1 MNILQNIRNS
11 LIYKELPPPIS
22 SCSLRR
28 IPLLLCLSFLLLSLS
43 FMGCEK
49 ELIEPMQALY
59 DESCGLENTSIDSV
73 SRFNSKFTDYVSKHF
88 DYAIHSEYYAPTA
101 ENINK
106 AALHF
111 YVKSGG
117 WDDDIT
123 IGFGFGDADSTQT
136 NIPPITN
143 SDGLVQVGNVV
154 IDTSWAGDTTIY
166 FN

>member
-1 MNILQNIRNS
+1 MNILRNIRNS

-28 IPLLLCLSFLLLSLS
+28 IPLLLCLSFLLLSLG

-73 SRFNSKFTDYVSKHF
+73 SRFNSKFTDYVSKHH

-123 IGFGFGDADSTQT
+123 IGFGFGDADSTKT
-136 NIPPITN
+136 NIPPTN

-154 IDTSWAGDTTIY
+154 LDTAWEGDTTIY
-166 FN
+166 F